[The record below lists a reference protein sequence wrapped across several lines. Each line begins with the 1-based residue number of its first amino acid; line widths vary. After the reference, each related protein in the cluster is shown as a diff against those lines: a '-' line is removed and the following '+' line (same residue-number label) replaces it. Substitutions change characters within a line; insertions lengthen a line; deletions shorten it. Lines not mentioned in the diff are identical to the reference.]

1 MPFAS
6 RTATGPAL
14 SHHDRQEFGG
24 DMILFALKCPA
35 DHRFEA
41 WFRNGAAYDEQAAAH
56 QIACPVCGDTG
67 VAKAPMAPRIAKGVA
82 KALDKAAGKAA
93 DTAAVQ
99 DTPAAQPGG
108 AAPSASATPPAAKLP
123 ATLPSAADVVASLPP
138 SLNEAQR
145 EAVAEVMRQLT
156 EVRRTVEKNCDYV
169 GDRFA
174 EEARRIHYGETDPRG
189 IYGEASADEVE
200 ELHEEGVTFHRI
212 PWLPRTDS

>member
-1 MPFAS
+1 
-6 RTATGPAL
+6 
-14 SHHDRQEFGG
+14 
-24 DMILFALKCPA
+24 MILFALKCTA

-41 WFRNGAAYDEQAAAH
+41 WFRNGAAYDDQAAAH

-82 KALDKAAGKAA
+82 KAVDRAQDIAAN
-93 DTAAVQ
+93 TAAAN
-99 DTPAAQPGG
+99 T
-108 AAPSASATPPAAKLP
+108 AAPESAPPARPAPPLPVPLP
-123 ATLPSAADVVASLPP
+123 AAADVVASLPP

-145 EAVAEVMRQLT
+145 EAVAEVMRQLA

-189 IYGEASADEVE
+189 IYGEASPDEVE
-200 ELHEEGVTFHRI
+200 ELNEEGVTFHRI
-212 PWLPRTDS
+212 PWIPRTDS